1 MKQTPSLV
9 TLTTKLNPKCG
20 QYHKRMPILIASADK
35 DAWFQS
41 SPQEVEPLFQHVND
55 EIIHVERSG

>member
-1 MKQTPSLV
+1 
-9 TLTTKLNPKCG
+9 
-20 QYHKRMPILIASADK
+20 MPILIASADK

-55 EIIHVERSG
+55 EIIHVESSG